1 MNFERK
7 GDSLWQFPFYFIS
20 DELSIDHNSYHKM
33 SLMAVN
39 QNLPRSIDAA
49 FNDGKFIFL
58 FKGFKQF
65 RTEEKN
71 FPVSHRIEIMH

>member
-20 DELSIDHNSYHKM
+20 DELFIDHNSYHKM

-39 QNLPRSIDAA
+39 RNLPRNIDAA
-49 FNDGKFIFL
+49 FNDAKFIFL

-65 RTEEKN
+65 MIEEKN
-71 FPVSHRIEIMH
+71 FPVSYQFYIH